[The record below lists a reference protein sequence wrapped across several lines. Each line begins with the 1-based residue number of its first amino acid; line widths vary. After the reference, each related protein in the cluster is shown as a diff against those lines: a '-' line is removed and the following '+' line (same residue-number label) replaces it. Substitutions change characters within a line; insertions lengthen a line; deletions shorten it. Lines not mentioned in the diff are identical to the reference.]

1 MPDSRQKVETMRIAV
16 FGATG
21 SIGTATVNEA
31 LARGHRVTAI
41 VRTPRDLPP
50 SAEPRIGDATDASA
64 VRTLIDHDVVISATR
79 PPHGQEDALLHAAD
93 TLLSTLAGTNVR
105 LLLVGGAA
113 TLRIPG
119 TTRTVLQS
127 PHVDDSFRAIAEACA
142 GQHARCLSDSRTDWT
157 YVSPPA
163 VLTDGPRTGRY
174 RLGTD
179 ELVVDPAGDS
189 TISIADLAVALVDEA
204 ERPKHTRA
212 RFTVGY

>member
-1 MPDSRQKVETMRIAV
+1 MRIAV
-16 FGATG
+16 LGAAG
-21 SIGTATVNEA
+21 SIGSATVTEA

-41 VRTPRDLPP
+41 VRTPRPVPP
-50 SAEPRIGDATDASA
+50 GAEPRIGDATDPAAIASL
-64 VRTLIDHDVVISATR
+64 TDHDVVISATR
-79 PPHGQEDALLHAAD
+79 PPHGEEDALLHATD

-105 LLLVGGAA
+105 CMIIGGAA

-119 TTRTVLQS
+119 TPRTVLQS
-127 PHVDDSFRAIAEACA
+127 PHVHDSFRAIAEACA
-142 GQHARCLSDSRTDWT
+142 AQHARCLAEPRTDWT

-163 VLTDGPRTGRY
+163 VLTPGPRTGRY
-174 RLGTD
+174 RLGAD

-189 TISIADLAVALVDEA
+189 TISIPDLAVAVLDEA